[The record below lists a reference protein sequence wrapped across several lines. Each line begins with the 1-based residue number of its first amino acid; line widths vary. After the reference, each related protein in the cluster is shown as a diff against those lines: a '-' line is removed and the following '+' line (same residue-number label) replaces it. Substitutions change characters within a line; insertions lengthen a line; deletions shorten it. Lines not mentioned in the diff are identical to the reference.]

1 MMHMTWLL
9 TFMIKSDLVVS
20 AVLCPHGR
28 TDVLSLNKR
37 RKKKLRFL
45 YHLLK
50 VFYYLLFVPST
61 EPNSRY
67 RECCNLERGLE
78 CPCKEKAE
86 RLFGVSEA
94 L

>member
-37 RKKKLRFL
+37 RTKIEVPLPPTESI
-45 YHLLK
+45 LLPAIRSQHRTQ
-50 VFYYLLFVPST
+50 F
-61 EPNSRY
+61 
-67 RECCNLERGLE
+67 
-78 CPCKEKAE
+78 
-86 RLFGVSEA
+86 
-94 L
+94 